1 MSDRVHLAVGT
12 GVAATGIAVEA
23 RASVLAVLLSL
34 ALALAGAHRLAL
46 IILACLTVGALAGMQ
61 LDDLPPAG
69 R

>member
-1 MSDRVHLAVGT
+1 MSDRVHLAGGTAVAVT
-12 GVAATGIAVEA
+12 GVAVEP
-23 RASVLAVLLSL
+23 RASVLAMLLSL

-46 IILACLTVGALAGMQ
+46 VVLVCLTVGALAGLQ

>member
-12 GVAATGIAVEA
+12 GVAATGVAVEP

-46 IILACLTVGALAGMQ
+46 IVLVCLTIGALAGMEF
-61 LDDLPPAG
+61 DDLPPA
-69 R
+69 RR